1 MDESLL
7 HILKYLPE
15 KVSRAVR
22 MFAAGLNGR
31 EAYISE
37 IRLRA
42 NAPLSVSYGSRNIYL
57 FGGKSVVCNEY
68 EVAETLQKLCEDSVH
83 TYGET
88 LKEGFISLENGY
100 RIGVCGRV
108 GIAGETIKSVYGIST
123 LSIRIPHPVRNVA
136 RKMKLLLARDGRIE
150 SALFYAP
157 PNVGK
162 TTLIRDLA
170 SLLSG
175 GDSPRRVALI
185 DTRGEL
191 YMKGLFSER
200 LVDVL
205 HGYPRAK
212 GIEIA
217 TRTLSPEVIFCDEI
231 GSAEE
236 ARAIL
241 GAQNSGVPLIATAH
255 AESKETLFRRPNIR
269 LLYEN
274 GIFRYYIGLRRK
286 PESGEFDFDIFD
298 TEDATLI
305 SEGEV

>member
-1 MDESLL
+1 MDEELL
-7 HILKYLPE
+7 HVLKYLPE
-15 KVSRAVR
+15 KVSRAVGA
-22 MFAAGLNGR
+22 FARSMKGR
-31 EAYISE
+31 ALYISE

-42 NAPLSVSYGSRNIYL
+42 NAPLSLSYANGNVFL
-57 FGGKSVVCNEY
+57 FDGQSVVCNEY

-83 TYGET
+83 TYEET
-88 LKEGFISLENGY
+88 LKEGFVSLENGY

-108 GIAGETIKSVYGIST
+108 GISGEAIKSVYGISS
-123 LSIRIPHPVRNVA
+123 LSIRIPHPIRNVA
-136 RKMKLLLARDGRIE
+136 RDMRELLTRDGRIE

-170 SLLSG
+170 SALSG
-175 GDSPRRVALI
+175 GEAPCRVALV

-191 YMKGLFSER
+191 YMRELFSDR

-231 GSAEE
+231 GSSEE

-241 GAQNSGVPLIATAH
+241 SAQNSGVPLIATAH
-255 AESKETLFRRPNIR
+255 AESRDTLLRRPNIR

-274 GIFRYYIGLRRK
+274 GVFRYYIGLGRA
-286 PESGEFDFDIFD
+286 PGSGRFVFDVFDSAEADICC
-298 TEDATLI
+298 
-305 SEGEV
+305 V

>member
-1 MDESLL
+1 MDEELL
-7 HILKYLPE
+7 RILKYLPPR
-15 KVSRAVR
+15 VSRAVR
-22 MFAAGLNGR
+22 SFAER
-31 EAYISE
+31 PDVCESYISE

-42 NAPLSVSYGSRNIYL
+42 DAPLSLSFGDRNVCR
-57 FGGKSVVCNEY
+57 FGGQSVVCSEF
-68 EVAETLQKLCEDSVH
+68 ELSETLQKLCEDSVH
-83 TYGET
+83 TYGES
-88 LKEGFISLENGY
+88 LKEGFVSLENGY

-108 GIAGETIKSVYGIST
+108 GLSGEAIKSVYGISS
-123 LSIRIPHPVRNVA
+123 LSIRIPHPVRGVSRRIAN
-136 RKMKLLLARDGRIE
+136 LLTKNGRME

-170 SLLSG
+170 SSVSG
-175 GDSPRRVALI
+175 GASPRRVALI

-191 YMKGLFSER
+191 YMREMFEDR

-205 HGYPRAK
+205 RGYPRAK

-241 GAQNSGVPLIATAH
+241 SAQNSGVPLIATAH
-255 AESKETLFRRPNIR
+255 AESKEALLRRPNIR
-269 LLYEN
+269 MLYEN
-274 GIFRYYIGLRRK
+274 GIFRYYIGISRGA
-286 PESGEFDFDIFD
+286 EEGGFAFDIFD
-298 TEDATLI
+298 TERTAVGVC
-305 SEGEV
+305 SEA

>member
-1 MDESLL
+1 MDEELL
-7 HILKYLPE
+7 RILKYLPE
-15 KVSRAVR
+15 KASLAVR
-22 MFAAGLNGR
+22 GFAEELGGK

-42 NAPLSVSYGSRNIYL
+42 NAPLSVSYGARNISS
-57 FGGKSVVCNEY
+57 FRGRSVICDEY

-108 GIAGETIKSVYGIST
+108 GVSGDSIRSVYGISS
-123 LSIRIPHPVRNVA
+123 LSIRIPHAVRNVA
-136 RKMKLLLARDGRIE
+136 GDMKSLLLRDGGIE

-170 SLLSG
+170 AQISG
-175 GDSPRRVALI
+175 GSFPRRVALI

-191 YMKGLFSER
+191 YIRRLFVGC

-255 AESKETLFRRPNIR
+255 ADGREALFRRPNIR

-274 GIFRYYIGLRRK
+274 GIFRYYIGIRRN
-286 PESGEFDFDIFD
+286 PEAGAFDFDVFD
-298 TEDATLI
+298 TAETLCAT
-305 SEGEV
+305 SST

>member
-1 MDESLL
+1 MDEELL
-7 HILKYLPE
+7 RILKYLPE
-15 KVSRAVR
+15 KASLAVR
-22 MFAAGLNGR
+22 GFAEELGGK

-42 NAPLSVSYGSRNIYL
+42 NAPLSVSYGARNISS
-57 FGGKSVVCNEY
+57 FRGRSVICDEY

-108 GIAGETIKSVYGIST
+108 GVSGD
-123 LSIRIPHPVRNVA
+123 SI
-136 RKMKLLLARDGRIE
+136 
-150 SALFYAP
+150 
-157 PNVGK
+157 NVGK

-170 SLLSG
+170 AQISG
-175 GDSPRRVALI
+175 GSFPRRVALI

-191 YMKGLFSER
+191 YIRRLFVGC

-255 AESKETLFRRPNIR
+255 ADGREALFRRPNIR

-274 GIFRYYIGLRRK
+274 GIFRYYIGVRRN
-286 PESGEFDFDIFD
+286 PEAGAFDFDVFD
-298 TEDATLI
+298 TAETLCAT
-305 SEGEV
+305 SST

>member
-1 MDESLL
+1 MDEELYR
-7 HILKYLPE
+7 ILKYLPE
-15 KVSRAVR
+15 KVSEAVR
-22 MFAAGLNGR
+22 AFARTLGGD
-31 EAYISE
+31 ESTISE

-42 NAPLSVSYGSRNIYL
+42 GAPLSVSCGSKNVYQ
-57 FGGKSVVCNEY
+57 FNGKSIICSEF
-68 EVAETLQKLCEDSVH
+68 EVAEALQKLCEDSVH

-100 RIGVCGRV
+100 RVGVCGRV
-108 GIAGETIKSVYGIST
+108 GVSGEAIKSVYGISS

-136 RKMKLLLARDGRIE
+136 ADMKNLLLRDGKME

-170 SLLSG
+170 SSLSG
-175 GDSPRRVALI
+175 GNTAKRIALI

-191 YMKGLFSER
+191 YMRELFEGR

-255 AESKETLFRRPNIR
+255 AESREALLRRPNIR
-269 LLYEN
+269 MLYEN
-274 GIFRYYIGLRRK
+274 SIFRYYIGLRRK
-286 PESGEFDFDIFD
+286 PGARSFDFDVFD
-298 TEDATLI
+298 TLAAAL
-305 SEGEV
+305 V